1 MSVKIT
7 KNQRILLEQMKFEAK
22 NPQYA
27 KQKQKADM
35 IKLNQSLHG
44 LNNHLVDDKIK
55 TRFQQEVY
63 KLLKPIVYENKVGK
77 TIYKR
82 NETIR
87 KLYGLIKLL
96 IDYGTT
102 QETFEIFE
110 LISYIE
116 NSEEERK
123 TRNRKR
129 KHNYDPRK
137 DRHNIARNF
146 ISDLVNLFYYI
157 FSERKQLF

>member
-22 NPQYA
+22 NPQYM
-27 KQKQKADM
+27 KQKQKAEM
-35 IKLNQSLHG
+35 KKVNQSLHG
-44 LNNHLVDDKIK
+44 LNNHIVNEKIK

-63 KLLKPIVYENKVGK
+63 KLLKPIVYENKGGK
-77 TIYKR
+77 KIYKR
-82 NETIR
+82 NETIQ
-87 KLYGLIKLL
+87 KLYNLIKLL
-96 IDYGTT
+96 IENGTT

-110 LISYIE
+110 LISFIE

-123 TRNRKR
+123 IRNIKR

-137 DRHNIARNF
+137 DGHNIARTF

>member
-1 MSVKIT
+1 
-7 KNQRILLEQMKFEAK
+7 
-22 NPQYA
+22 
-27 KQKQKADM
+27 M

>member
-55 TRFQQEVY
+55 T
-63 KLLKPIVYENKVGK
+63 K
-77 TIYKR
+77 
-82 NETIR
+82 
-87 KLYGLIKLL
+87 
-96 IDYGTT
+96 
-102 QETFEIFE
+102 
-110 LISYIE
+110 
-116 NSEEERK
+116 
-123 TRNRKR
+123 
-129 KHNYDPRK
+129 
-137 DRHNIARNF
+137 
-146 ISDLVNLFYYI
+146 
-157 FSERKQLF
+157 